1 MRAGFTTTLPVEVI
15 IAAGYTPV
23 DLNNLFITG
32 NSTQYIDKAEHA
44 GFPRNTCSWIK
55 GLYSVA
61 LEEKL
66 DVFIPVTEGDC
77 SNTKSLTETL
87 IDVGINTISFAFPHR
102 RNYNDLKAEIDR
114 FRSEFSVS
122 EKQVSET
129 KQYLDSIRRKLI
141 ELDEL
146 TYSGFRVTG
155 LENHLWLV
163 NSSDFGGDPEK
174 YERELEAFLIE
185 VRERPE
191 RNPEIIL
198 GYIGVPPIFKDL
210 YDFLDEQN
218 YAVVLNEIQRQF
230 SMPYLEKDIVQQ
242 YLRYSYPYGIEE
254 RIKEINLESDLR
266 GIQAILSYSQ
276 AFCHRQID
284 NILFK
289 KYLSKPLIII
299 EGDQPSS
306 LDERTKLR
314 LESFFEILEQ

>member
-1 MRAGFTTTLPVEVI
+1 MRVGFTTTLPVEII
-15 IAAGYTPV
+15 IAAGHTPV

-32 NSTQYIDKAEHA
+32 DSTKYIDMAEHA

-61 LEEKL
+61 LEENL

-87 IDVGINTISFAFPHR
+87 IDQGLKTISFAFPHR
-102 RNYNDLKAEIDR
+102 RSYNDLKTEIDR

-122 EKQVSET
+122 EAKVNET
-129 KQYLDSIRRKLI
+129 KQYLDSIRTKLI
-141 ELDEL
+141 ELDRL
-146 TYSGFRVTG
+146 TYSGFKATG

-174 YERELEAFLIE
+174 YEKDLDGFLNE
-185 VRERPE
+185 VRCRPS
-191 RNPEIIL
+191 RKPEIVL

-218 YAVVLNEIQRQF
+218 YAVVFNEIQRQF
-230 SMPYLEKDIVQQ
+230 SMPFLEKDIVEQ

-254 RIKEINLESDLR
+254 RIKEINSESKIR
-266 GIQAILSYSQ
+266 NIQAILSYSQ

-289 KYLSKPLIII
+289 KYLNKPLIII

-314 LESFFEILEQ
+314 LESFFEILAQ